1 VRYRVNTDYNERE
14 PGNGYMGK
22 EFLEG
27 NEAIA
32 RAAIK
37 AGCNFFAGYPITPS
51 SSILHY
57 MLDWLPQN
65 GGIGIQAEDEI
76 ASMGFCIGAAMAG
89 RKALTATS
97 GPGISLYSENIGLA
111 IIGETPMVIVNVQ
124 RQGPATGS
132 ATKGAEG
139 DIQFTRW
146 ATSGGMPVIALSP
159 ASVAEAYELTYR
171 AFNYAEK
178 YRTPVF
184 LLTNKEIGVTRESV
198 DLSEIELP
206 PRVDRTRVGHV
217 NNYRPHYFEKPTDV
231 PPISDF
237 GGPNIA
243 RYTTSTHDKD
253 AYLTTSPVL
262 IQEMIDHYKAKID
275 GATDNIALYRE
286 DFEDG
291 ADTLIIS
298 YGITSR
304 SARVA
309 VQKARKKGKKVS
321 ALTLQTLF
329 PVPEKAIRDA
339 LQNIRKVIVPE
350 MNMGQYILEI
360 ERLAGGQ
367 AEIVGVNRMDTTLI
381 SPDAI
386 LAKGGL
392 S

>member
-1 VRYRVNTDYNERE
+1 
-14 PGNGYMGK
+14 MGK

-32 RAAIK
+32 RGAIK
-37 AGCNFFAGYPITPS
+37 AGCDFFAGYPITPS

-57 MLDWLPQN
+57 MLDWLPLN
-65 GGIGIQAEDEI
+65 GGIGIRAEDEI

-89 RKALTATS
+89 RKPLTATS

-111 IIGETPMVIVNVQ
+111 VIGETPMVIVNVQ

-146 ATSGGMPVIALSP
+146 STSGGMPVIALSP

-184 LLTNKEIGVTRESV
+184 VLTNKEIGVTRESV

-206 PRVDRTRVGHV
+206 PRIDRPRVGQV
-217 NNYRPHYFEKPTDV
+217 NEYGPHYFEKPADV

-237 GGPNIA
+237 GGPNVA

-253 AYLTTSPVL
+253 GYLTTRPAA

-275 GATDNIALYRE
+275 AAADGIALYKE
-286 DFEDG
+286 DYQEG
-291 ADTLIIS
+291 ADILIIS

-304 SARVA
+304 SATVA
-309 VQKARKKGKKVS
+309 VERARKNRKRVS

-329 PVPEKAIRDA
+329 PVPEKAILNA
-339 LQNIRKVIVPE
+339 LQRISKVIVPE
-350 MNMGQYILEI
+350 MNMGQYVLEI
-360 ERLAGGQ
+360 ERLACGQ
-367 AEIVGVNRMDTTLI
+367 AEIVGVNKMDTTLI
-381 SPDAI
+381 SPQMI
-386 LAKGGL
+386 LSKAGL
-392 S
+392 A